1 MWVVRRNWPR
11 PLRRLSQ
18 IIGRYSF
25 AIGFVIQVEVT
36 LFGVR
41 PHNQVFGMGAAIG
54 QKRPLIIS
62 KIRGYS
68 LLLEM
73 TFWLPID
80 IGLMV
85 GDSPYAR

>member
-1 MWVVRRNWPR
+1 VSTK
-11 PLRRLSQ
+11 L
-18 IIGRYSF
+18 G
-25 AIGFVIQVEVT
+25 AI
-36 LFGVR
+36 
-41 PHNQVFGMGAAIG
+41 QVFGIGAAIG

>member
-1 MWVVRRNWPR
+1 MQAGVFEQKVGG
-11 PLRRLSQ
+11 LDA
-18 IIGRYSF
+18 Y
-25 AIGFVIQVEVT
+25 EVT

-41 PHNQVFGMGAAIG
+41 PHNQVFGIGAAIG

>member
-1 MWVVRRNWPR
+1 MEAIAKSRYN
-11 PLRRLSQ
+11 RLS
-18 IIGRYSF
+18 
-25 AIGFVIQVEVT
+25 A
-36 LFGVR
+36 
-41 PHNQVFGMGAAIG
+41 
-54 QKRPLIIS
+54 QKARLVANE
-62 KIRGYS
+62 IRGYS